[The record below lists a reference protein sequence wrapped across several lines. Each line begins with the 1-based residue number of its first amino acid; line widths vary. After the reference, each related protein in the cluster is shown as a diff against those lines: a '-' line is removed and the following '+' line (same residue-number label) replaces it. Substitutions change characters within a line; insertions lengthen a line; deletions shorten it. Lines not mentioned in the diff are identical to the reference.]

1 MGTKSLIKVVPS
13 FVLLISF
20 ITQEQNAWGVRIIG
34 KRQQM
39 GYMTNITT
47 KGVSHTVTLPFRVKS
62 I

>member
-20 ITQEQNAWGVRIIG
+20 ITKEQNAWGVRIIG

-39 GYMTNITT
+39 GYMTNTTT
-47 KGVSHTVTLPFRVKS
+47 KGVSHCGLA